1 MLPIIIDTTQN
12 LKKLIMLSLKKECV
26 AIDTEF
32 LWERT
37 YYPIL
42 GIVQIGFSHK
52 ECFFID
58 VVKLRDISLLGKL
71 LSDSA
76 VTKILHDAHQD
87 LVILR
92 KATGSSPNN
101 IFDTQYAA
109 GFIGESTSI
118 SLRQL
123 VNSIMGVNL
132 SKTETRTNW
141 LKRPLSN
148 RQIEYALNDVRY
160 LPAVMR
166 KIVSRVRNNSIEE
179 WLLEDLKGYDSPDL
193 YRERDTFIQVKRIK
207 GTKRF
212 TPREMAV
219 LFELVDW
226 REREARSQDRPREHI
241 VAEKIL
247 TSITRNKP
255 QKVSELKPSREFPE
269 KKIQKYGKEMVNA
282 VERGLSIPSL
292 RHHRHRKRVIDD
304 KTLNA
309 RVDFAMAYINGMC
322 INQRISLATVCTRA
336 EATEF
341 VRECSYTAS
350 ENHKLLQGWRKTF
363 IGEKLK
369 KLLAGQHA
377 IWLDPSTGLPQITSD
392 PINR

>member
-12 LKKLIMLSLKKECV
+12 LEKLVMLSLKKECV

-42 GIVQIGFSHK
+42 GIVQLGFSQE
-52 ECFFID
+52 ECFLID
-58 VVKLRDISLLGKL
+58 AVTLKDISPLGKL
-71 LSDSA
+71 LTDSA

-101 IFDTQYAA
+101 VFDTQYAA
-109 GFIGESTSI
+109 GFIGESNTI
-118 SLRQL
+118 SLRNL

-141 LKRPLSN
+141 LTRPLSKL
-148 RQIEYALNDVRY
+148 QIEYALNDVRY
-160 LPAVMR
+160 LPAVMQ
-166 KIVSRVRNNSIEE
+166 KMVSRIRNNGIEE
-179 WLLEDLKGYDSPDL
+179 WLLEDLKGYDNPDL
-193 YRERDTFIQVKRIK
+193 YRERETVNQVKRIK

-212 TPREMAV
+212 TPREMAI

-226 REREARSQDRPREHI
+226 RESEARSEDRPREHI
-241 VAEKIL
+241 ITDKIL
-247 TSITRNKP
+247 TSFARKKP
-255 QKVSELKPSREFPE
+255 RKVSDLKPSKELHE

-282 VERGLSIPSL
+282 VRKGLLIPAL
-292 RHHRHRKRVIDD
+292 RYQHHHKRVNDD
-304 KTLNA
+304 NTLNA

-322 INQRISLATVCTRA
+322 INRRISHATVCTRA
-336 EATEF
+336 ETTDF
-341 VRECSYTAS
+341 VRECSYPDS
-350 ENHKLLQGWRKTF
+350 VNHKLLHGWRKTF

-377 IWLDPSTGLPQITSD
+377 IFLDPSTGLPQITSG